1 MLAEQARQDLIAHD
15 LANAS
20 THGYKPDRVASKSFG
35 EMLLSDTRNGTPVGS
50 LGLGTQIDKQVTD
63 MSAGPLRET
72 GEPLDFAVQ
81 GDGFFAVK
89 TPAGVR
95 YTRDGQFSASA
106 RGTLVNAAGD
116 DVLGPG
122 GAPIRIG
129 AGGTVP
135 ASAVG
140 VTALTNPRRQ
150 GDTLFTGTPGTLEPA
165 TMPISLRP
173 MKARKRPMPAAKLCF
188 IDGEI
193 AAASQLRKPTSVMI
207 RKTTP
212 LTKTAPRRCCQ
223 VMPSAARPKA
233 MKAFSPMY
241 GATAI
246 GRFA

>member
-1 MLAEQARQDLIAHD
+1 MERGLYIAASGMLAEQARQDLIAHD

-35 EMLLSDTRNGTPVGS
+35 EILLHDTSSGS
-50 LGLGTQIDKQVTD
+50 TIGALGLGTQIDKQVTD

-150 GDTLFTGTPGTLEPA
+150 GDTLFTGTAGTAATGTVRQSTLESSAVDPVH
-165 TMPISLRP
+165 TMVDMLGSLRAFESGQRVITTIDTTLQ
-173 MKARKRPMPAAKLCF
+173 KAAN
-188 IDGEI
+188 
-193 AAASQLRKPTSVMI
+193 
-207 RKTTP
+207 
-212 LTKTAPRRCCQ
+212 Q
-223 VMPSAARPKA
+223 VGSL
-233 MKAFSPMY
+233 
-241 GATAI
+241 
-246 GRFA
+246 